1 MAKLRALAMNNW
13 LTGVALSATLLLTGC
28 GPEQV
33 DLMGKTMGTSY
44 SIRYV
49 TGEDTPSAREMQA
62 EIDKRLEQV
71 NDQMST
77 YRPDSELSRFNANRD
92 IDRPFP
98 VSPATAEVVREALRI
113 NRVTDGALDV
123 TVGPLV
129 NLWGFGPEGRPDK
142 VPSEAELAH
151 RRAWTGADKLS
162 VQGSA
167 LVKSIPELY
176 VDLSSIAKG
185 YGVDV
190 VAEYLQSRHVKNYM
204 VDIGGEVRTR
214 GHNGE
219 QKPWR
224 IAIER
229 PTTGTQ
235 QQAQLV
241 IQPGEMSIATSGDYR
256 NYFEQDGVRYSHTI
270 DPVTGRPIHHRLVSI
285 TVLSPTCM
293 TADGL
298 STGLNVMGPERG
310 LALANLLGIPVFMIV
325 KTADGFEERYSD
337 AFKPYLKKRS

>member
-1 MAKLRALAMNNW
+1 MRALAMKAW
-13 LTGVALSATLLLTGC
+13 LTTVALGATLLLTGC

-33 DLMGKTMGTSY
+33 NLEGKTMGTAY

-49 TGEDTPSAREMQA
+49 TGDGTPPAREMQA

-71 NDQMST
+71 NDRMST
-77 YRPDSELSRFNANRD
+77 YRPDSELSRFNASRAVD
-92 IDRPFP
+92 KPFP
-98 VSPATAEVVREALRI
+98 VSPATAEVVLEALRI

-142 VPSEAELAH
+142 VPSAAELER
-151 RRAWTGADKLS
+151 RRAWTGADKLA
-162 VQGSA
+162 VQGDA
-167 LVKSIPELY
+167 LVKRIPELY
-176 VDLSSIAKG
+176 VDLSSLAKG

-190 VAEYLQSRHVKNYM
+190 IAGYLQSRQVTNYM

-219 QKPWR
+219 RKPWR

-229 PTTGTQ
+229 PTAGAR

-270 DPVTGRPIHHRLVSI
+270 DPISGRPIHHRLVSI

-298 STGLNVMGPERG
+298 STGLNVLGPERG
-310 LALANLLGIPVFMIV
+310 MALANLLGIPVFMIV

-337 AFKPYLKKRS
+337 AFKPYLKKSS